1 MKTKN
6 MTTLPIT
13 NSIGRSPL
21 RRGFLLIPFA
31 IALAWFALSPTSL
44 ALLPGP
50 TPDGA
55 YPNDNTAEGINALF
69 SLTTG
74 SANTAIGS
82 DTLTSN
88 ATGSNNT
95 ATGVLALFFNTTGVD
110 NTATGFEALVDN
122 ATGNNNTANGTFALL
137 KNTGNDNTATGV
149 SALVSNT
156 GSSNTATGR
165 DALFSNTTGSNN
177 IALGFGAGQNLTS
190 GSNNIDIG
198 NQGVAGEA
206 NTIRIGDQANQTA
219 AFVAGIN
226 GVDKSS
232 GNPVFIDANGQ
243 LGTASASPPGSVV
256 MLPTAGGVA
265 PPAPAGYVFK
275 GFILLAAK
283 ANGGGPPTS
292 YAVYT
297 KS

>member
-55 YPNDNTAEGINALF
+55 YPNDNTAEGTSALF

-82 DTLTSN
+82 DALTSN

-95 ATGVLALFFNTTGVD
+95 ATGVLALFFNTTGV
-110 NTATGFEALVDN
+110 
-122 ATGNNNTANGTFALL
+122 
-137 KNTGNDNTATGV
+137 DNTATGV

-190 GSNNIDIG
+190 G
-198 NQGVAGEA
+198 
-206 NTIRIGDQANQTA
+206 R
-219 AFVAGIN
+219 
-226 GVDKSS
+226 
-232 GNPVFIDANGQ
+232 
-243 LGTASASPPGSVV
+243 
-256 MLPTAGGVA
+256 
-265 PPAPAGYVFK
+265 
-275 GFILLAAK
+275 
-283 ANGGGPPTS
+283 
-292 YAVYT
+292 
-297 KS
+297 